1 MVTIKQPVGVGWWEI
16 RLLLDDGF
24 PHVKESHSR
33 RKDYQD
39 LWGPP
44 NRCPYTRQLSV
55 RGTVIAMT
63 TDQPASSDQAP
74 GSSLEDHID
83 AREVE
88 LVDLADVSAQEII
101 FRSIVVLMSAAAE
114 KLGLADDEPTGSPHL
129 DLDEARKLVTAL
141 AGLVAGSA
149 EYLGPQAG
157 VVRDGLQGL
166 QHAFREASAYPDK
179 PGEGPGEK
187 FTGPV
192 Y

>member
-1 MVTIKQPVGVGWWEI
+1 
-16 RLLLDDGF
+16 
-24 PHVKESHSR
+24 
-33 RKDYQD
+33 
-39 LWGPP
+39 
-44 NRCPYTRQLSV
+44 
-55 RGTVIAMT
+55 MT
-63 TDQPASSDQAP
+63 TDQPASADQASDSP
-74 GSSLEDHID
+74 LEEHVD

-88 LVDLADVSAQEII
+88 IVDLADVSAQEVI

-114 KLGLADDEPTGSPHL
+114 KLGLSDDEPTASAHL

-149 EYLGPQAG
+149 EHLGPQAS

-166 QHAFREASAYPDK
+166 QRAFREASAYPDP

>member
-1 MVTIKQPVGVGWWEI
+1 MPAARPVTA
-16 RLLLDDGF
+16 
-24 PHVKESHSR
+24 
-33 RKDYQD
+33 
-39 LWGPP
+39 
-44 NRCPYTRQLSV
+44 
-55 RGTVIAMT
+55 RGTVFGMN
-63 TDQPASSDQAP
+63 TDQPTSADPATEN
-74 GSSLEDHID
+74 LTDEHID

-88 LVDLADVSAQEII
+88 ILELADVPAQEII

-114 KLGLADDEPTGSPHL
+114 KLGLSDDVPTESPHL
-129 DLDEARKLVTAL
+129 DLDESRKLITSL

-166 QHAFREASAYPDK
+166 QRAFREASAYPDE

>member
-1 MVTIKQPVGVGWWEI
+1 MRNTTSVGRDPQTGARAARIQV
-16 RLLLDDGF
+16 
-24 PHVKESHSR
+24 
-33 RKDYQD
+33 
-39 LWGPP
+39 
-44 NRCPYTRQLSV
+44 V
-55 RGTVIAMT
+55 RGTVVHMT
-63 TDQPASSDQAP
+63 TDQPASADQAAGNP
-74 GSSLEDHID
+74 LDEHID

-88 LVDLADVSAQEII
+88 IVDLADVSAQEVI

-114 KLGLADDEPTGSPHL
+114 KLGLSDDEPTASPHL

-141 AGLVAGSA
+141 AGLVAGST
-149 EYLGPQAG
+149 EHLGPQAR

-166 QHAFREASAYPDK
+166 QRAFREASAYPDE

>member
-1 MVTIKQPVGVGWWEI
+1 MN
-16 RLLLDDGF
+16 
-24 PHVKESHSR
+24 S
-33 RKDYQD
+33 
-39 LWGPP
+39 
-44 NRCPYTRQLSV
+44 
-55 RGTVIAMT
+55 
-63 TDQPASSDQAP
+63 DQPAAT
-74 GSSLEDHID
+74 DHATDPAAENSIGDHVD

-114 KLGLADDEPTGSPHL
+114 KLGLSDDDPAQSPHL
-129 DLDEARKLVTAL
+129 DLDESRKLITAL
-141 AGLVAGSA
+141 AGLVAGST

-166 QHAFREASAYPDK
+166 QRAFREASAFPDE
-179 PGEGPGEK
+179 PGDGPGEK

>member
-1 MVTIKQPVGVGWWEI
+1 
-16 RLLLDDGF
+16 
-24 PHVKESHSR
+24 
-33 RKDYQD
+33 
-39 LWGPP
+39 
-44 NRCPYTRQLSV
+44 
-55 RGTVIAMT
+55 MT
-63 TDQPASSDQAP
+63 TDQPSSSDQAAVEN
-74 GSSLEDHID
+74 LLDEHLD

-88 LVDLADVSAQEII
+88 IVDLADVSAQEII

-114 KLGLADDEPTGSPHL
+114 KLGLSDDDPSLSPRL

-149 EYLGPQAG
+149 EHLGPQAR
-157 VVRDGLQGL
+157 VVKDGLQGL
-166 QHAFREASAYPDK
+166 QRAFREASAYPDK